1 MYHYGVFLLQVLEV
15 LRLVAERVGGEA
27 VSEAHQAL
35 WEVVPG
41 QPGDDLLQLHAGS
54 ARHVDDEVAE
64 VLPVP
69 DNNMTNDSEV
79 TCLVS
84 SHLTTSTE
92 LGRTFG
98 SFPLT
103 ETLAVKLPSEWRR
116 ESESQM

>member
-1 MYHYGVFLLQVLEV
+1 MYHYGVFLLQVFEV

-69 DNNMTNDSEV
+69 DNNMTNE
-79 TCLVS
+79 
-84 SHLTTSTE
+84 
-92 LGRTFG
+92 
-98 SFPLT
+98 
-103 ETLAVKLPSEWRR
+103 
-116 ESESQM
+116 